1 MAMEASP
8 ADLPAQSVRRD
19 ALWSLQWTPIV
30 IGALTAT
37 ALSSILIA
45 FAATVGLGVS
55 SSAPTWRDASWALW
69 LLSGIYLILQAL
81 VSFGCGGYVAGRTQ
95 RPGSPA
101 HTEDIER
108 RDGFH
113 GVAAWALGVVLGA
126 LLAAFIGMAASRPS
140 ILTTPPSATE
150 PSVLSYEIDQLFRA
164 GRNRPANADLTP
176 ARAEA
181 GRILLTSSSH
191 SGVTTEDRSYLIQMV
206 SGATGLAPAESER
219 RVDIVISDSR
229 KAIGRARASTII
241 LAFSTATALLLAAAA
256 AWAGAEAGGRH
267 RDGIPLPSWMA
278 RSNALGRRRAGS
290 WRRPTS
296 PTP

>member
-1 MAMEASP
+1 MEAAP
-8 ADLPAQSVRRD
+8 VQAAPLPARREGPWT
-19 ALWSLQWTPIV
+19 LHWTPIV
-30 IGALTAT
+30 VGALTAT
-37 ALSSILIA
+37 ALSSILIT

-55 SSAPTWRDASWALW
+55 SAAPTWRDASWALW

-81 VSFGCGGYVAGRTQ
+81 ISFGCGGYVAGRTQ
-95 RPGSPA
+95 APAGFGS
-101 HTEDIER
+101 TEEVER

-113 GVAAWALGVVLGA
+113 GIAAWALAVVLSA

-140 ILTTPPSATE
+140 TLATPPSAAE

-164 GRNRPANADLTP
+164 GRNRPANIDLTP

-206 SGATGLAPAESER
+206 SGATGLTGADAER
-219 RVDIVISDSR
+219 RVDNVISDSK

-241 LAFSTATALLLAAAA
+241 LAFSIATALLLAAAA

-267 RDGIPLPSWMA
+267 RDGMPLPGWMM
-278 RSNALGRRRAGS
+278 RSNSIARRRASS
-290 WRRPTS
+290 WQRPAS
-296 PTP
+296 PLP